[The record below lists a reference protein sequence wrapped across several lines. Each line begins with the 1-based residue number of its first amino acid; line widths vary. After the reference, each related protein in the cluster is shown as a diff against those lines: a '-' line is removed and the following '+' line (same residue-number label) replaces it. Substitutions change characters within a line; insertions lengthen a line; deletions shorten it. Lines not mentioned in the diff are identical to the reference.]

1 MKPCCIIVV
10 LKPNVKNINYIQK
23 NTIGLSITEYFDRGN
38 LPLLGYNCD
47 EKPNLDSLTCTRL
60 GFRNLKHKSNEHS
73 PYMDILHNWPTRW
86 LFLIFFLASI
96 TSFKTIEF
104 SPESEARKA
113 EFYEHKRAMMKP
125 AIVNDEYSCNLK
137 LNFNTVILVTD
148 IVTYNQAFILSTAG
162 STRRRFETSWGEV
175 C

>member
-1 MKPCCIIVV
+1 MEEICLCLGTIVR
-10 LKPNVKNINYIQK
+10 
-23 NTIGLSITEYFDRGN
+23 EH
-38 LPLLGYNCD
+38 
-47 EKPNLDSLTCTRL
+47 NLDSLTCTRL

-73 PYMDILHNWPTRW
+73 PYMDILHNWPYRW

-148 IVTYNQAFILSTAG
+148 IVTYNQAFILSAAG

-175 C
+175 CWELWY